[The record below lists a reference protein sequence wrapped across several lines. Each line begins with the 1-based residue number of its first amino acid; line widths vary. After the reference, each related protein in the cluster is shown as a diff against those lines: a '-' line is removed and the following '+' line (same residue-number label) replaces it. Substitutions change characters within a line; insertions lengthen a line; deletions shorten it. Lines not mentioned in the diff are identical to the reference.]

1 MNIKPYRLP
10 RHKKDAMEGL
20 TDQLLKSHTIRLSV
34 SPFSSPVILVKKKDG
49 TWCMCIDYR
58 QLNANIVKNRYSIL
72 IVEDLLDELHGANY
86 FSKINLRSGYYQIKM
101 NIEDIAKT
109 AFSTH
114 VGHFE
119 FIVIPFGLTNALGT
133 F

>member
-10 RHKKDAMEGL
+10 RHKKDAMKGL
-20 TDQLLKSHTIRLSV
+20 TYQLLKSHTRRSSV